1 MNKEINQIDVD
12 GNKLYKKEEITFT
25 YDGSSFDNR
34 MELPKLTAQLQ
45 STEILINELINELY
59 KQRKLNNSEKTK
71 VYLELKRG
79 SFQETISIIFNHP
92 FVIAVVGGSIVA
104 LFNKLLDRR
113 KEKSEINIENILNNY
128 RVINNINL
136 IVNPLQKEDDKL
148 IITLPNSQK
157 EIISFKDKSILTKYI
172 DKLKKEDESS
182 FEIIEEEFFGNLNSV
197 NVKQGK
203 FGFIREGTNKVIPV
217 IFDDKPNI
225 KEIKE
230 ILAERLKI
238 KARATYDKNDELRK
252 VDIIKYEIKKRKN
265 LNEYFENESTKN

>member
-1 MNKEINQIDVD
+1 MTTKDKENQTDVY

-25 YDGSSFDNR
+25 YKGSSFDGQ

-45 STEILINELINELY
+45 STEALINELINELY

-79 SFQETISIIFNHP
+79 SFQEIISIAFNHP

-104 LFNKLLDRR
+104 LFNKFLD
-113 KEKSEINIENILNNY
+113 KKQEKSEINIENISNNY
-128 RVINNINL
+128 GIVNNINS
-136 IVNPLQKEDDKL
+136 IVNPLQESDDEL

-157 EIISFKDKSILTKYI
+157 ETISFKDKSILAKHI
-172 DKLKKEDESS
+172 NKLKEEEESS

-197 NVKQGK
+197 NIKQGK

-217 IFDDKPNI
+217 NFDDRPNI

-238 KARATYDKNDELRK
+238 KARATYDKNDELKK

-265 LNEYFENESTKN
+265 LSEYLESDS